1 MTRPSHP
8 LITLAR
14 DFLGCLIIVGA
25 IVAALVVL

>member
-25 IVAALVVL
+25 IAVALVVL